1 MRIPPRGGWLLAGA
15 AASFALVVLHLG
27 VIVVGAPAYAF
38 FLAGDRMVDM
48 AQAHSLIPTLV
59 TGAVAFVFAVFG
71 SYALAGAGLLEL
83 PATRVLVAAIGCI
96 YTLRGLL
103 IVPEAMMVHFLDR
116 PVRALF
122 FAAVS
127 LAIGVIH
134 LVGVARRWTALAPAA
149 AADHPVQ

>member
-1 MRIPPRGGWLLAGA
+1 VRIPPRGGWLLAGA

-48 AQAHSLIPTLV
+48 AQAHSLVPTLV

-71 SYALAGAGLLEL
+71 GYALAGAGLLEL
-83 PATRVLVAAIGCI
+83 PATRVLVAAIGCV

-103 IVPEAMMVHFLDR
+103 IVPEALMVHFLDR
-116 PVRALF
+116 PTRALF

-134 LVGVARRWTALAPAA
+134 LVGVARRWTALAPPV

>member
-38 FLAGDRMVDM
+38 FLAGDRMVDL
-48 AQAHSLIPTLV
+48 AQEHSLTPTIV
-59 TGAVAFVFAVFG
+59 TGALAFVFAVFG

-103 IVPEAMMVHFLDR
+103 IVPEAIMVHFLDR
-116 PVRALF
+116 PARALF

-134 LVGVARRWTALAPAA
+134 LTGVARRWTALAPPA
-149 AADHPVQ
+149 AADRTVR